1 MPTNPAGRRLRATSR
16 SRTRH
21 SPCPAGPVILPS
33 GLYDA
38 WLDPAT
44 PAAALDAM
52 LVPYRAEG
60 ILAFLVSTYV
70 NSPGRDGPECIAPV
84 VDDNDVQEG
93 G

>member
-1 MPTNPAGRRLRATSR
+1 
-16 SRTRH
+16 
-21 SPCPAGPVILPS
+21 
-33 GLYDA
+33 
-38 WLDPAT
+38 
-44 PAAALDAM
+44 M